1 MSQLLR
7 RKNADVEKGFTLIE
21 VMVALVI
28 LTIGLMATALL
39 MANVY
44 RLSVRSRYM
53 ALASQLASEELE
65 DLNRWPANYN
75 SAPPFIDPHILVP
88 SGSNTCEIPGVTC
101 IGSLTQ
107 IPGYGPVTIT
117 DLSGN
122 QTPVSYFDSVCLST
136 QNGVMSETY
145 LDPYSSSPLYDT
157 LSFRPDGQPPQI
169 TYSSTPPTVGM
180 TFSRRWVIEQDQ
192 PVAGVRRITVL
203 VTLMDRT
210 VQPPLT
216 FQMSMVRP

>member
-28 LTIGLMATALL
+28 LAIGLMATALL

-65 DLNRWPANYN
+65 DLNRWPAKA
-75 SAPPFIDPHILVP
+75 SFIDPHITVP
-88 SGSNTCEIPGVTC
+88 SGSTTCGVTGVTC
-101 IGSLTQ
+101 IGSLTSD
-107 IPGYGPVTIT
+107 YGPQTLT
-117 DLSGN
+117 DSSGN

-145 LDPYSSSPLYDT
+145 QDPYSSSPLYDT
-157 LSFRPDGQPPQI
+157 LSFSPNGQPPQI
-169 TYSSTPPTVGM
+169 SYSSTPPTVGM
-180 TFSRRWVIEQDQ
+180 TFGRRWVIEQDQ

-203 VTLMDRT
+203 VILMDKT
-210 VQPPLT
+210 VQPPVT